1 MRRLLWAAAL
11 TAALSAGAWA
21 ADPGLYP
28 GAKLDPEITKKAQA
42 AAPMGMGPSSVATT
56 TDSFEKVM
64 AFYKAAGTE
73 MKLPTRPGQPD
84 TGYERELPTTL
95 KPGKPDGTG
104 MKVKQVIIILD
115 GAADLATSKN
125 WVSVTR
131 PFIFNA
137 RPEGDR
143 LVYEDVRDI
152 TAIIVSKK

>member
-1 MRRLLWAAAL
+1 MRRLLWTAAL
-11 TAALSAGAWA
+11 TASLSTAAWA

-56 TDSFEKVM
+56 TDSFEKVL

-73 MKLPTRPGQPD
+73 IKIGGRPGQPD
-84 TGYERELPTTL
+84 TGYERELPTSL
-95 KPGKPDGTG
+95 KPGAPTG
-104 MKVKQVIIILD
+104 GGLKVKQVIIILD

-137 RPEGDR
+137 RPEGDK

>member
-11 TAALSAGAWA
+11 TAVFSAGAWA

-28 GAKLDPEITKKAQA
+28 GARLDPEITKKAQA

-73 MKLPTRPGQPD
+73 VRIGQRPGQPD
-84 TGYERELPTTL
+84 TGYERELPNSL
-95 KPGKPDGTG
+95 KPGGPGSG
-104 MKVKQVIIILD
+104 IKVKQVMVILD
-115 GAADLATSKN
+115 GAPDLATSKN
-125 WVSVTR
+125 WVSITR

-137 RPEGDR
+137 RPEGNK
-143 LVYEDVRDI
+143 LIYEDIRDI
-152 TAIIVSKK
+152 TAIIVSKQ